1 MSSSTRWRDVPMPT
15 RFLPSTVL
23 TAALVAVAMTASAQ
37 SSPPPR
43 PQRVFLSGENPYVA
57 LRDTPDGP
65 PRARASFWRI
75 HFSPVGT
82 GHVCFV
88 TVGEQG
94 KPGAIRVAL
103 HDNAKLLDYLTKEVL
118 GPFDKAYHDWPFTP
132 VAGAT
137 FGASGDARAEHRE
150 ICRGAG
156 YDVALTW
163 RDMQTPG
170 LVDILPGSR
179 PANPFGITYVRIP
192 AGRAGIVVNGTPAP
206 GTSTPESAFLA
217 FGETWIK

>member
-1 MSSSTRWRDVPMPT
+1 MMSIRLVRP
-15 RFLPSTVL
+15 VL
-23 TAALVAVAMTASAQ
+23 ASAALAAALHTPAAYAQ
-37 SSPPPR
+37 APR
-43 PQRVFLSGENPYVA
+43 PQHVFLSGENPYIA
-57 LRDTPDGP
+57 LRETPDGP

-103 HDNAKLLDYLTKEVL
+103 HDNARLLDYLTKEVL
-118 GPFDKAYHDWPFTP
+118 GTFDKTYLDWPFTP
-132 VAGAT
+132 VPGAT
-137 FGASGDARAEHRE
+137 FGRAGDARAEHRE
-150 ICRGAG
+150 TCRGAG
-156 YDVALTW
+156 YDVALAW
-163 RDMQTPG
+163 RDMRTPG

-179 PANPFGITYVRIP
+179 PTNPFGITYLRVP
-192 AGRAGIVVNGTPAP
+192 AGRAEIVVNGTPAP
-206 GTSTPESAFLA
+206 GTATPESAFLA